1 MRAMPDTRFFET
13 AEPMSLAA
21 VCRLTGARA
30 PEGYGDVRIERVAIA
45 SRAGPGAV
53 SFVASPVYLEDLRS
67 QSPSACFVP
76 EALAAELPPG
86 CVPLVHRNPH
96 AAYALL
102 AEALHPPRQ
111 HLGAARI
118 SPDARL
124 EPGVRLGPGVVV
136 GQGAAIGAGTVVGP
150 NTVIGPG
157 VAIGRDCRVGAN
169 VSISF
174 ALLGDR
180 VKILSGAIIGEAGFG
195 ATAGSAGLIDIP
207 QLGRVILQDGV
218 TIGAG
223 TTIDRGAFEDT
234 VVGENTK
241 VDNQVHIAHNV
252 RIGRNCVL
260 AGQTGISG
268 SVTIGDGC
276 QFGGQA
282 GVADHLEIGDGA
294 RIGAS
299 GGVLKN
305 VPSGETWGGFPAQP
319 VQRWLREVAWLSRA
333 AGRRR
338 RGGAA

>member
-1 MRAMPDTRFFET
+1 MPDSRFFEN
-13 AEPMSLAA
+13 AGPMRLEA
-21 VCRLTGARA
+21 VCQLTGARS
-30 PEGYGDVRIERVAIA
+30 PEGCGDVWIERVAIA
-45 SRAGPGAV
+45 SRAGPGAA
-53 SFVASPVYLEDLRS
+53 SFIASPTYLEELRS
-67 QSPSACFVP
+67 QSPSACFAP
-76 EALAAELPPG
+76 AALAGDLPPG
-86 CVPLVHRNPH
+86 CAPLVHRNPH

-111 HLGAARI
+111 HVGAARI

-180 VKILSGAIIGEAGFG
+180 VKILSGAVIGEAGFG

-299 GGVLKN
+299 GGVLRS
-305 VPSGETWGGFPAQP
+305 VPSGETWAGFPAQP
-319 VQRWLREVAWLSRA
+319 VQKWLREVAWLSRA
-333 AGRRR
+333 TGRRR
-338 RGGAA
+338 RGGDA